1 MPPARRALRARA
13 VLSSPFGIGP
23 ALSINLRQLQYFA
36 RVVEHGNMTRAAEQ
50 LYVAQQALGL
60 QIRLLEDELGV
71 ALLRRHSRGVVPTRA
86 GRLLYERAC
95 ELLRLTE
102 ATGREVMAAGRHD
115 REGIVLG
122 LTNGFANIVG
132 RDLVLAS
139 RRDLP
144 DVTLSI
150 VEERSVVLLEGLERH
165 EIDIAL
171 AYEVHERPGLLRVPL
186 LDEETLFVSAPH
198 VALPAARKTAGR
210 TPTAKVPPKRRA
222 PPRGVLSSTPS
233 ALKPPIPFSALA
245 HFPLVMPGVRD
256 GVRQQ
261 VLATAKRLAVPL
273 EVMLDV
279 SSVSLMR
286 NLIANGDA
294 AAVMP
299 YGNVVE
305 DIAQGRIAG
314 RRIVDPPLKRTLYLV
329 RAARRAPFK
338 YEDGVLELVAHGCL
352 QFCDALGDLATPL
365 DALAS
370 GRLAAALSALEEM
383 P

>member
-1 MPPARRALRARA
+1 
-13 VLSSPFGIGP
+13 
-23 ALSINLRQLQYFA
+23 
-36 RVVEHGNMTRAAEQ
+36 MTRAAEQ
-50 LYVAQQALGL
+50 LFVAQQALGL
-60 QIRLLEDELGV
+60 QIRLLEEELGV
-71 ALLRRHSRGVVPTRA
+71 ALLRRHSRGVAPTRA

-95 ELLRLTE
+95 ELLRLVE
-102 ATGREVMAAGRHD
+102 ATGREVTAAGRHD

-132 RDLVLAS
+132 RDLVLAA

-144 DVTLSI
+144 DVTLSL
-150 VEERSVVLLEGLERH
+150 VEERSVVLIEALERH

-186 LDEETLFVSAPH
+186 LDEETLFVSALH
-198 VALPAARKTAGR
+198 VDLPRARQSPAKHRIPESTTRTRRRRHAVVDTA
-210 TPTAKVPPKRRA
+210 
-222 PPRGVLSSTPS
+222 STPS
-233 ALKPPIPFSALA
+233 ALRPPIPFSALA
-245 HFPLVMPGVRD
+245 HVPLVMPGARD

-273 EVMLDV
+273 DVMLDV
-279 SSVSLMR
+279 SSVSMMR

-305 DIAQGRIAG
+305 DIAAGRIAG

-329 RAARRAPFK
+329 RAARRAHFK
-338 YEDGVLELVAHGCL
+338 HEDGLLDVIARASL
-352 QFCDALGDLATPL
+352 QFCRALGDLANPL
-365 DALAS
+365 EALRS
-370 GRLAAALSALEEM
+370 GKLSAAVSALEAQRD
-383 P
+383 